1 MQMEDKKRCQ
11 SCGMP
16 IDAAFAN
23 LGTEIDGTPATDY
36 CTFCFQIGEFTDPE
50 LTLDDMIQASV
61 DFMTKNLS
69 FTPEMAAKMSN
80 DIIPQL
86 RRWNSLN

>member
-1 MQMEDKKRCQ
+1 
-11 SCGMP
+11 MP

-23 LGTEIDGTPATDY
+23 LGTELDGSPATEY
-36 CTFCFQIGEFTDPE
+36 CKFCFQNGEFTDPD
-50 LTLDDMIQASV
+50 LTLEGMIQASV

-86 RRWNSLN
+86 NRWNSDN

>member
-1 MQMEDKKRCQ
+1 MEMEDKKRCQ

-23 LGTEIDGTPATDY
+23 LGTEKDGGPATEF
-36 CTFCFQIGEFTDPE
+36 CAFCFQSGQFTDPN
-50 LTLDDMIQASV
+50 LTLEGMIQMSV
-61 DFMTKNLS
+61 DFMTRNLR

-86 RRWNSLN
+86 RRWNGLN

>member
-1 MQMEDKKRCQ
+1 
-11 SCGMP
+11 MP

-23 LGTEIDGTPATDY
+23 LGTEKDGSPAAEY
-36 CTFCFQIGEFTDPE
+36 CRFCFQNGEFTEPG
-50 LTLDDMIQASV
+50 LTLDGMIQSSV

-80 DIIPQL
+80 DIIPHL
-86 RRWNSLN
+86 KRWKSVN